1 MLGVGCEGIVEGLKD
16 EGEQRG
22 GGSCV
27 GVGGLV
33 AEQGAEA
40 IEDGTEAALFVH
52 EASKLAEQDEA
63 VIEGAGSI
71 EQDG

>member
-40 IEDGTEAALFVH
+40 IEDETEAALGVH
-52 EASKLAEQDEA
+52 EAS
-63 VIEGAGSI
+63 
-71 EQDG
+71 